1 MENVD
6 QAFDMGSIVRVV
18 VKRRWV
24 IIGVFLFIFGLR
36 MIASYREV
44 PVYEATATITIQK
57 ENANIVT
64 LQDIFNPDTFS
75 GEYYQT
81 QYKILESQTMAKKV
95 LARLRA
101 NKTDTVLL
109 KGKTK
114 AASRGGQKENA
125 VGDGFLVPTI
135 RGGLRV
141 LPDKLSR
148 VVSIKY
154 ESEDPVGAATL
165 ANTYVE
171 TYIDYAYET
180 KLEAVQNAVKWL
192 NDNLEIERK
201 KVEEAEL
208 ARLTYKQEYGIVAD
222 AYSDPEP
229 TAVPKLS
236 ELTVRV
242 AEAENARAEAET
254 RYKQAAAFADNPTMR
269 APVPEAFKNDLFQK
283 FRSKEEGLVQSRVE
297 LSKKYDAAHPKMLEI
312 QAQFE
317 DLQAKKE
324 QETNRVVTA
333 LSDAYRSALAK
344 ETSLKEELEAQ
355 KTAAMAFNQKAVEYM
370 GLRRNALSTQE
381 MYTMLLKKFKET
393 SVAENIKMDNIRF
406 VDKAEVPFFPVRPKR
421 GRDLFLACLLGL
433 LGAFSL
439 TLFLEYLDQGINGPE
454 DIKHHLHIPSL
465 GIIPLGEAST
475 AEDTD
480 NYLETINAPRS
491 QISES
496 YRGIRTNILFSLA
509 DKEPQSILITSAL
522 AQEGKTTTAANLAI
536 VMAQFGY
543 KVVLVDSD
551 FHRPRVRKL
560 FSVPQEEGLSNL
572 LIGNKEI
579 KEALFETYV
588 KNLYVIPSGPIPPNP
603 SEILGS
609 KRMQVLVSQLKLHFN
624 KIIVDSSPIVPLSD
638 SLVMAKSV
646 DGVVLVVR
654 AGKTPRKVVRV
665 AVEKFEGIQ
674 VPILGAVLNSVE
686 VKHAGYYYSRQYY
699 GYPDGADVQK
709 GKGEKSI
716 MKTVKKKIAFFSRKA

>member
-1 MENVD
+1 MENVE
-6 QAFDMGSIVRVV
+6 QSFDIGSIVRTV

-24 IIGVFLFIFGLR
+24 IVGVFVSIFALR
-36 MIASYREV
+36 MISSYREV

-64 LQDIFNPDTFS
+64 LQDIFNPDTYS

-81 QYKILESQTMAKKV
+81 QYKILESLTMARKV
-95 LARLRA
+95 LARLKG
-101 NKTDTVLL
+101 NKNYNAFLNVY
-109 KGKTK
+109 KTK
-114 AASRGGQKENA
+114 NKESEAEKDAS
-125 VGDGFLVPTI
+125 DDFLAQVV
-135 RGGLRV
+135 RGGLKV
-141 LPDKLSR
+141 IPDKLSR
-148 VVSIKY
+148 VVWIKY
-154 ESEDPVGAATL
+154 ESQNPVAAATL

-171 TYIDYAYET
+171 TYIDYTYET

-201 KVEEAEL
+201 RVESAEL

-229 TAVPKLS
+229 IAMPKLS
-236 ELTVRV
+236 EFNTRV
-242 AEAENARAEAET
+242 AAAEKARVDAET
-254 RYKQAAAFADNPTMR
+254 RYKRAAAFADNPTMR
-269 APVPEAFKNDLFQK
+269 APVPEEFRNDLFQR
-283 FRSKEEGLVQSRVE
+283 FRSMEEGLVQRKSE
-297 LSKKYDAAHPKMLEI
+297 LSKKYDADHPKMLEI
-312 QAQFE
+312 QAQIE

-324 QETNRVVTA
+324 QEIHRVVSA
-333 LSDAYRSALAK
+333 LNDAYKSALAK
-344 ETSLKEELEAQ
+344 ENAAQEELAAQ
-355 KTAAMAFNQKAVEYM
+355 KTASMEFNQKAVEYM

-406 VDKAEVPFFPVRPKR
+406 VDKAEVPFFPIRPKR
-421 GRDLFLACLLGL
+421 GRDIFLGCLLGL

-439 TLFLEYLDQGINGPE
+439 AFFLEYLDQGINLPE
-454 DIKHHLHIPSL
+454 DIKHHLHIPFL
-465 GIIPLGEAST
+465 GIIPLSEAYT
-475 AEDTD
+475 ADGTD
-480 NYLETINAPRS
+480 HYLETINAPRS

-509 DKEPQSILITSAL
+509 EKEPQSILFTSAL

-536 VMAQFGY
+536 AMAQYGY
-543 KVVLVDSD
+543 KVVLIDSD

-572 LIGNKEI
+572 LIGNKDI

-588 KNLYVIPSGPIPPNP
+588 KNLYVMPSGPIPPNP

-609 KRMQVLVSQLKLHFN
+609 KRMQILVSQLKLRFN
-624 KIIVDSSPIVPLSD
+624 KIIIDSSPIVPLSD

-646 DGVVLVVR
+646 DGVVLVVN
-654 AGKTPRKVVRV
+654 AGTPRKAVRS

-674 VPILGAVLNSVE
+674 VPILGAVLNSVD
-686 VKHAGYYYSRQYY
+686 VQHSGYYYARQYY
-699 GYPDGADVQK
+699 GDLSGADDQNEN
-709 GKGEKSI
+709 GSQSI
-716 MKTVKKKIAFFSRKA
+716 IKKIKRMLPFFSRKI